1 MHKVRAMPTACP
13 DNADLGTNWKLVFKE
28 TG

>member
-1 MHKVRAMPTACP
+1 MYKVRAIPTACP
-13 DNADLGTNWKLVFKE
+13 DNAYLGTNWKLVSKE